1 MVAGSLGKETR
12 IESQSTIKS
21 VHPENLLMAVTAATA
36 LQKSKTLIEEI
47 LSFQAKGPWY
57 QKHGKTFHCFFPSV
71 LLLLGPRY
79 IHSYRYGMAGLRG
92 PEVGPRGVIICQVE
106 HRKEGNQN
114 NYSIKLFT

>member
-47 LSFQAKGPWY
+47 LSFQAKG
-57 QKHGKTFHCFFPSV
+57 HGTKNMGRLSIAFSSLFSYYLVPDT
-71 LLLLGPRY
+71 Y
-79 IHSYRYGMAGLRG
+79 I
-92 PEVGPRGVIICQVE
+92 VIDMVWQD
-106 HRKEGNQN
+106 
-114 NYSIKLFT
+114 